1 MACNEDV
8 TTIELDGLHYE
19 FPKKYNLGSTIGI
32 KTDGV
37 TTAPLIETKDVHI
50 RVHGLDS
57 QKGLVYID
65 YVFELDGI
73 ANETYFIYDPDVTV
87 VAGGGDSSDTLELS
101 HSVSVAVSAL
111 VAPALFLVT
120 MLLSEAILS

>member
-1 MACNEDV
+1 M
-8 TTIELDGLHYE
+8 
-19 FPKKYNLGSTIGI
+19 
-32 KTDGV
+32 
-37 TTAPLIETKDVHI
+37 HI
-50 RVHGLDS
+50 RVHGLDL

-73 ANETYFIYDPDVTV
+73 ANERYFIYDPDVTV